1 MRRVHL
7 ASFPRTSWRCPLIF
21 ALLSGLYGCG
31 AAASPPPSANGS
43 EAGSARLPLRVAV
56 SASGFGARLT
66 EELPPE
72 VVELAR
78 QERPRTITPE
88 FVAMAGE
95 AEGPRVFWVGYVV
108 GPFIELRARAEE
120 EGRLEA
126 FEDELDS
133 RRAACEEAAD
143 VLDCE
148 YCTSDCWQSVPGG
161 MADVTR
167 SLIVVRVSWPPER
180 QPVLDGEQLL
190 WTGTLTDTP
199 FATVHAVEDIDRDGR
214 PELTIDVETRTDWPA
229 GDGGST
235 ERMRHYVD
243 GDTLAVQ
250 LSLLESYEE
259 DGHGGGFVQRTEV
272 TRHDANQDGVDD
284 FHVHFVREVFL
295 RDCESG
301 PDEEDDSEAE
311 GEGEDG
317 EPEASTAPECEPLDQ
332 HFDALYWSAGDEW
345 RLPRGQRWPWE

>member
-143 VLDCE
+143 VLGVSPTTVKREWAIARVWLFRALEHGTARD
-148 YCTSDCWQSVPGG
+148 P
-161 MADVTR
+161 AD
-167 SLIVVRVSWPPER
+167 
-180 QPVLDGEQLL
+180 G
-190 WTGTLTDTP
+190 
-199 FATVHAVEDIDRDGR
+199 
-214 PELTIDVETRTDWPA
+214 
-229 GDGGST
+229 
-235 ERMRHYVD
+235 
-243 GDTLAVQ
+243 
-250 LSLLESYEE
+250 
-259 DGHGGGFVQRTEV
+259 
-272 TRHDANQDGVDD
+272 
-284 FHVHFVREVFL
+284 
-295 RDCESG
+295 
-301 PDEEDDSEAE
+301 
-311 GEGEDG
+311 
-317 EPEASTAPECEPLDQ
+317 
-332 HFDALYWSAGDEW
+332 
-345 RLPRGQRWPWE
+345 